1 MIETLIIIGLVIF
14 TTPLLGFFVENYL
27 RDDEEE
33 EIMLEEDVVI
43 RRQNSYIWF

>member
-1 MIETLIIIGLVIF
+1 MIETLIIIGLV
-14 TTPLLGFFVENYL
+14 LLTSPILGYFVENYL